1 MSGEGQPTSG
11 REGITNASSIV
22 LTRLHTVTSHH
33 ASALASVSTVSAAGT
48 PATFAQGS
56 AGGSRPSALATVA
69 HRRSKCSQPPFDCES
84 AFAISGTNSC
94 CSSSAAPVV
103 ELDLNPPERVP
114 PHRIVPGVS
123 EFDDAAATTGDGL
136 TATDG
141 DVGPATNSA
150 RKAIAALATLVDESN
165 ELKALAERR
174 ILPPLA
180 LFGCDL
186 ESSSPTRAGSMEEM
200 DDDTMSRR
208 DSELLRRVGKFVPA
222 LQETFNFTLR
232 SRRLVR
238 NMVCQIGG
246 CASPPA
252 VVNGDKGDTV
262 RPVAAILGPDVRLVP
277 IAEAI
282 AQLLRVLIAID
293 ETVGGNSCL
302 AEGWEL
308 YKHVMQDR
316 AVRMQQA
323 RGEEDDAQKR
333 EREDLE
339 SFERMLVQLDF
350 TLLSCRSFVTAI
362 EQNFDPGCHYIPN
375 VPEESPSASSKG
387 GKSGSSDD
395 RFTLYGEVKAHVI
408 DLYDRCCRRMG
419 TAQEKHEA
427 DLVVGVYGLYC
438 LYRRILPSHLIP
450 DAKLHRALWMSI
462 PSKRPVIPLFANA
475 AFLPREFIMRHA
487 PYEGLRGCTPPAD
500 PTELR
505 QDAII
510 QIKAE
515 GQRLSEAANGLQSEA
530 LKWVAAADMDL
541 AQHPS
546 SVSGPGGPIRREE
559 PAITVEKTVARI
571 IGGVRLARRASLLLQ
586 NYLISHFA
594 FDMAINSDHLP
605 ALMALCEI
613 VKSIEQLLCVRRRS
627 SVISIQRA
635 ALKLYAASLFRL
647 FESLRLATDH
657 YNASIDHEAGA
668 ESRNIARITAC
679 LTSLEGLL
687 KGSTSFSQGRCDAI
701 SVSLACC
708 ANPGAH
714 DFRFESLDKTR
725 NILNELHFMSG
736 IDNVLRRACD
746 LSFLYFQRETFARFA
761 RSFYQQKGGVGVQS
775 FQLVCSAFSDASDGG
790 FLLLSPPDRRDG
802 LQNAQYYRDF
812 LIGTIQ
818 EEMVVP
824 ICQVIDSELRLAVLA
839 RSPQQRTQNNP
850 KVDRASKI
858 RQLLD
863 MPAIHVCGNS
873 VSVKDSVQDYLD
885 NLHYVMSAIAMD
897 DNSIY
902 SEMKGTVEQYGLSLA
917 DNCLPLGS
925 RGGGADIMV
934 LSKTLSA
941 CVQNFTYDMNQNIFV
956 EKQPA
961 EQRKGLAYISVS
973 QLELSIR
980 QHGDGVANR
989 SASVA
994 YTLLWEV
1001 CSLLFCIHQCML
1013 ASNSSTPKPNLTFYP
1028 HLQFH
1033 SHEEI

>member
-1 MSGEGQPTSG
+1 MSGGEGQPASG
-11 REGITNASSIV
+11 REGIANASSIV

-33 ASALASVSTVSAAGT
+33 ASALASVSTVSAAAT
-48 PATFAQGS
+48 PATSGQGS
-56 AGGSRPSALATVA
+56 AGGARPSALATVA

-84 AFAISGTNSC
+84 TSAISGTNS
-94 CSSSAAPVV
+94 SSSAAPVV

-114 PHRIVPGVS
+114 PHRIVPGAVS
-123 EFDDAAATTGDGL
+123 EFDDAATTSDGL

-141 DVGPATNSA
+141 GVGPATNSA

-165 ELKALAERR
+165 ELEALAERR

-186 ESSSPTRAGSMEEM
+186 ESSSSSRAGSMEEM
-200 DDDTMSRR
+200 DDDTMSQR

-232 SRRLVR
+232 CRRLVR

-246 CASPPA
+246 CASPPL
-252 VVNGDKGDTV
+252 VVDGDKGGAV

-282 AQLLRVLIAID
+282 SKLLRILIAID
-293 ETVGGNSCL
+293 ETVGCNSCL

-316 AVRMQQA
+316 FVRVQQTQTS
-323 RGEEDDAQKR
+323 GEEDDTQKR
-333 EREDLE
+333 EREELE

-362 EQNFDPGCHYIPN
+362 EQNFDPGCHYIPS
-375 VPEESPSASSKG
+375 VPEESPSASGKG
-387 GKSGSSDD
+387 GKSNSADD

-408 DLYDRCCRRMG
+408 DLYDRCCRRIG
-419 TAQEKHEA
+419 TAQETNEA
-427 DLVVGVYGLYC
+427 DLAVGVYGLYC
-438 LYRRILPSHLIP
+438 LYRRVLPSHLIP
-450 DAKLHRALWMSI
+450 DAKLHRALWITI
-462 PSKRPVIPLFANA
+462 PSKRPVIPIFANA

-500 PTELR
+500 SVELR
-505 QDAII
+505 QDAMA
-510 QIKAE
+510 QITTE

-530 LKWVAAADMDL
+530 LKWVAAADVDL
-541 AQHPS
+541 APLPS
-546 SVSGPGGPIRREE
+546 SVSGPGGPIRKEE
-559 PAITVEKTVARI
+559 PAIAVEKTVARI

-586 NYLISHFA
+586 NYFMSHYA
-594 FDMAINSDHLP
+594 FDMAIKSDHLP
-605 ALMALCEI
+605 ALMALCDI
-613 VKSIEQLLCVRRRS
+613 VKSIENVLRVRRRS
-627 SVISIQRA
+627 SVISTQRA
-635 ALKLYAASLFRL
+635 AVKLYAASLFRL

-668 ESRNIARITAC
+668 ESSNIARITAC

-708 ANPGAH
+708 ANPGTH
-714 DFRFESLDKTR
+714 DFRFESLDKAR
-725 NILNELHFMSG
+725 NILSELHFMSV
-736 IDNVLRRACD
+736 IDTVLRRACD

-761 RSFYQQKGGVGVQS
+761 RSFYQQRGGVGTQS

-790 FLLLSPPDRRDG
+790 FLLLSPPDRKDG
-802 LQNAQYYRDF
+802 LQNAKNYRDF

-839 RSPQQRTQNNP
+839 RSPLQRNQNNP
-850 KVDRASKI
+850 KVDRASKT
-858 RQLLD
+858 RELLE
-863 MPAIHVCGNS
+863 MPALHICGNS
-873 VSVKDSVQDYLD
+873 VSVKDSVRDYLD

-902 SEMKGTVEQYGLSLA
+902 SEMKGTVQQFGLSLA
-917 DNCLPLGS
+917 DNCLPLGG
-925 RGGGADIMV
+925 RGGGADIME
-934 LSKTLSA
+934 LSEHLDA
-941 CVQNFTYDMNQNIFV
+941 VVHNFTYDMNQNIFV
-956 EKQPA
+956 EKHPA
-961 EQRKGLAYISVS
+961 ERGKGLGCINVS
-973 QLELSIR
+973 RLELSIQ
-980 QHGDGVANR
+980 QHGLGVVNR
-989 SASVA
+989 SVSVA

-1001 CSLLFCIHQCML
+1001 CMFHNFAFDLSIHESTSLLQL
-1013 ASNSSTPKPNLTFYP
+1013 QTPT
-1028 HLQFH
+1028 
-1033 SHEEI
+1033 